1 MVKFIKITLYDF
13 MKFIKKQYFIKI
25 TMCLSFEKFTT
36 ISSYRDS
43 K

>member
-1 MVKFIKITLYDF
+1 MVKFIKITLDGF